1 VGPHTSVVVD
11 LSALAEPN
19 KVDYLQ
25 RLRVAAEAHREQ
37 RGVPHWVIYD
47 EAHLLGAQ
55 EEAPWTRRG
64 GYVLSSFAPASLSA
78 TEIDSTDVVLELTG
92 ADTAEEIAAQTVR
105 RATVRFGSG
114 PSRPFTVADRRTAH
128 VRHRHKYADVSLPR
142 ERRFYFRTT
151 DGQPIAPAATMHDF
165 CTAVEHLDPKAL
177 QYHLERGDFSRWLNN
192 TIADK
197 ELAAQMAVWEDQLL
211 AHRAAD
217 LERIRHQLVRAV
229 QERYLS

>member
-1 VGPHTSVVVD
+1 MGPHTSVVVD

-25 RLRVAAEAHREQ
+25 RLRLAAEAHREQ

-47 EAHLLGAQ
+47 EAHLLGTH

-64 GYVLSSFAPASLSA
+64 G
-78 TEIDSTDVVLELTG
+78 IDSTDVVLELTG
-92 ADTAEEIAAQTVR
+92 ADTAEEIAERTVR

-114 PSRPFTVADRRTAH
+114 PSRPFTIADRRT
-128 VRHRHKYADVSLPR
+128 
-142 ERRFYFRTT
+142 
-151 DGQPIAPAATMHDF
+151 
-165 CTAVEHLDPKAL
+165 
-177 QYHLERGDFSRWLNN
+177 FSRWLNN

-197 ELAAQMAVWEDQLL
+197 ELAAQVAAWEDQLL

-217 LERIRHQLVRAV
+217 LERIRHQLVQAME
-229 QERYLS
+229 ERYLGADEHD